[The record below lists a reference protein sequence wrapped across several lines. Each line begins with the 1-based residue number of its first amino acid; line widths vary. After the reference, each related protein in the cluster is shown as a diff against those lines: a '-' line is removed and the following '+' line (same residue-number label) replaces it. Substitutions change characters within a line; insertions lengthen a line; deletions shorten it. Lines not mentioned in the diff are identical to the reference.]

1 MPPPDPRTRNSVAF
15 DSSGFTSLYYS
26 SSTSLTSLLV
36 YGVAFSL
43 AVHTGRDVLSFDVDV
58 FWLLIRVLACK
69 GLGVL
74 LGEVRTKRLSNSPHL
89 EWSTVAVTSL
99 LLLLR
104 HACFLVALSSL
115 APLRAVILTASSPV
129 WLRSFLA
136 PTWTARTYFCLL
148 GLVSSF
154 SLDAKF
160 LHQSFRTP
168 FLTYVAVLVD
178 AAASMLLEDIYDTS
192 PSPSAMESASVLGAS
207 AIGLPFYLLRKIAFA
222 RPRTPILP
230 LSSLAACPLLAYVM
244 TKPSSKA
251 VRSPARLTPRNTSLL
266 YLCVIAAVILDGL
279 LYAEIPSWSD
289 VFVGVL
295 LAYGVHQKPT
305 DGQSQLSKPIMP
317 VLRSYLK
324 NILANPESRKIFYF
338 LLLNLAY
345 MFVQVLYGIW
355 TNSLGLISDAIHMGF
370 DCMAIGVG
378 LVASVMATL
387 PPNERF
393 TYGYGRIET
402 LSGFANGIF
411 LLLISVFI
419 VFEAIERL
427 MDPPEMST
435 NQLLLIS
442 SMGLGVNLF
451 GMFAMGGHHH
461 HGGHSHSHGHSHGP
475 TQSHSSAPS
484 SVAHSH
490 PSAHSHSARQSHS
503 PVHSHSGDIPSTPS
517 HSHSSHGHHD
527 GHSHSHSHSH
537 EAPAASPVGSHSHSP
552 SSPDHGHSHS
562 HSYSQPATP
571 ASSARGKQ
579 FHGSA
584 LQVDALSLNFEGE
597 SMSPITPRY
606 RFGHDEHFET
616 HHHSEHVPNLHDH
629 SHGHH
634 DHAHE
639 GHSHNMRG
647 VFLHVMADTLGSVGV
662 IISTLLIQFY
672 GWTGFDPIASLF
684 IAIMIAASVIPLV
697 IDTGKILCL
706 DISDREVSIER
717 ALLELDSLEGVAS
730 YKFPRFW
737 PKDASSVIGSI
748 CIQIHPVWTRSDLLD
763 HSAGEVD
770 RVVERVDS
778 LLRSRIP
785 GLEELT
791 IQVEG

>member
-15 DSSGFTSLYYS
+15 DSSRFTSLYYS

-36 YGVAFSL
+36 YGVAFAL

-168 FLTYVAVLVD
+168 FLTYVVVLVD
-178 AAASMLLEDIYDTS
+178 AAASMLLEDIYDTP
-192 PSPSAMESASVLGAS
+192 PSPSVMESASVLGAS

-266 YLCVIAAVILDGL
+266 YYLCVIAAVILDGL

-355 TNSLGLISDAIHMGF
+355 TNSLGLISDAIHMAF

-461 HGGHSHSHGHSHGP
+461 H
-475 TQSHSSAPS
+475 
-484 SVAHSH
+484 
-490 PSAHSHSARQSHS
+490 
-503 PVHSHSGDIPSTPS
+503 
-517 HSHSSHGHHD
+517 
-527 GHSHSHSHSH
+527 
-537 EAPAASPVGSHSHSP
+537 
-552 SSPDHGHSHS
+552 
-562 HSYSQPATP
+562 
-571 ASSARGKQ
+571 
-579 FHGSA
+579 
-584 LQVDALSLNFEGE
+584 
-597 SMSPITPRY
+597 
-606 RFGHDEHFET
+606 
-616 HHHSEHVPNLHDH
+616 
-629 SHGHH
+629 
-634 DHAHE
+634 
-639 GHSHNMRG
+639 
-647 VFLHVMADTLGSVGV
+647 DTLGSVGV

-748 CIQIHPVWTRSDLLD
+748 CIQIHPAWTRSDLLD